1 MKTVKIPA
9 VLVAAAAL
17 FFAGCRGAQPIQ
29 NVEKAPVIT
38 ASGKPASLAQV
49 SSAIVRAGTKLGWQ
63 MKPSGKGRVSG
74 TLLVREHTAMIDVDH
89 DTKTYTIRYR
99 DSVNLNAKD
108 GAIHP
113 NYNSWIQ
120 NLDRNIRAELA
131 QY

>member
-1 MKTVKIPA
+1 MTSGERRMVPPPGAGQVYSSMKG
-9 VLVAAAAL
+9 LC
-17 FFAGCRGAQPIQ
+17 G
-29 NVEKAPVIT
+29 
-38 ASGKPASLAQV
+38 S
-49 SSAIVRAGTKLGWQ
+49 
-63 MKPSGKGRVSG
+63 KPSGKGRVSG